1 MEEGDGKKA
10 NPDLSNA
17 AVGSTEVDDKA
28 TPQPQPQAK
37 SEAGGGGGWGGW
49 GLSIFSDLHKAA
61 EEISR
66 NVNSFVTFLLFFKHT
81 LIILFLVF
89 GYLT

>member
-17 AVGSTEVDDKA
+17 ADGSTEVDDKA
-28 TPQPQPQAK
+28 TPQPQAK

-49 GLSIFSDLHKAA
+49 GFSIFSDLHKAA

-66 NVNSFVTFLLFFKHT
+66 NVNPFVTFLLFLKLT
-81 LIILFLVF
+81 LIIFFLVF
-89 GYLT
+89 GYRA

>member
-17 AVGSTEVDDKA
+17 ADGSTEVDDKA
-28 TPQPQPQAK
+28 TPQLPAK
-37 SEAGGGGGWGGW
+37 SDAGGGGGGWGGW
-49 GLSIFSDLHKAA
+49 GFSIFSDLHKAA

-66 NVNSFVTFLLFFKHT
+66 NVNPIVTFFVFLFF
-81 LIILFLVF
+81 
-89 GYLT
+89 

>member
-1 MEEGDGKKA
+1 MEEGDGKKV

-17 AVGSTEVDDKA
+17 ADGSTEVDDKA
-28 TPQPQPQAK
+28 TPQPQAK
-37 SEAGGGGGWGGW
+37 SEAGGGWGGW
-49 GLSIFSDLHKAA
+49 GFSIFSDLHKAA

-66 NVNSFVTFLLFFKHT
+66 NVNPFVTILLFLKHT

-89 GYLT
+89 GNLA